1 MRCLLDENMSPAVG
15 AMLTDMGHPTL
26 HVSDLGLLS
35 SNDGLVLAAAGDFDA
50 LITLDL
56 FQQPSVWQLARRAML
71 SGVRI
76 IRLRFSAGEKDDLAA
91 QLRALRRAWPEVVER
106 MGSDSD
112 VRLAVISQSGELLR
126 FRNVSQIRAMR
137 RLEPR

>member
-1 MRCLLDENMSPAVG
+1 
-15 AMLTDMGHPTL
+15 MLTDMGHPTL

-71 SGVRI
+71 GGVRI
-76 IRLRFSAGEKDDLAA
+76 IRLRFSAGEQDDLAA
-91 QLRALRRAWPEVVER
+91 QLRALRRARPEIVER
-106 MGSDSD
+106 MGPDSD
-112 VRLAVISQSGELLR
+112 VRLAVISQGGKLLR
-126 FRNVSQIRAMR
+126 FRNVSQIRAIR
-137 RLEPR
+137 RPEAQ

>member
-1 MRCLLDENMSPAVG
+1 
-15 AMLTDMGHPTL
+15 MLTNMGHPTL

-35 SNDGLVLAAAGDFDA
+35 SGDGLVLAAARDFDA

-91 QLRALRRAWPEVVER
+91 QLRALRRAWPEIVER
-106 MGSDSD
+106 MGPEGDA
-112 VRLAVISQSGELLR
+112 RLAIIARDGLRVR
-126 FRNVSQIRAMR
+126 FRNADQIRAMR
-137 RLEPR
+137 RPELR